1 MADRDILPSDFKPSH
16 YDLTIKALNFNDWS
30 YKGLVASVLMAGNL
44 TSPLLELSISV
55 VQLWLILQ

>member
-16 YDLTIKALNFNDWS
+16 YDLTIKDLNFNDWS

-55 VQLWLILQ
+55 V

>member
-16 YDLTIKALNFNDWS
+16 YDLTIKDLNFNDWS

-44 TSPLLELSISV
+44 ASSPRPSLSSPY
-55 VQLWLILQ
+55 QLNCG